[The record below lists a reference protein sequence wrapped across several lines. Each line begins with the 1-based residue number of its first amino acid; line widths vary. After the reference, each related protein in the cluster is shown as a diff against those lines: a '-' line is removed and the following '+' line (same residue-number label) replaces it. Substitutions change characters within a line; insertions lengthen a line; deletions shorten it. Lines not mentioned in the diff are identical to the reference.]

1 MLLLK
6 VSRICTVFLGLL
18 DDVMVAEP
26 PLRKVVVTEVEPC
39 GLITKD
45 SSSSINWL
53 ASFADQFND
62 AEPFVPEATGLLLT
76 TSSAKLVELH
86 ANKIDMPNTWMTDFL
101 EFFTTQYSTQ
111 DAAHLRLLSLCLT
124 FEQIG

>member
-39 GLITKD
+39 GLISNE
-45 SSSSINWL
+45 SSSCINWL
-53 ASFADQFND
+53 ASLADQFNE
-62 AEPFVPEATGLLLT
+62 AEELFALVEAGLLFT
-76 TSSAKLVELH
+76 TSSA
-86 ANKIDMPNTWMTDFL
+86 
-101 EFFTTQYSTQ
+101 
-111 DAAHLRLLSLCLT
+111 
-124 FEQIG
+124 